1 MEYYKNT
8 RKKKILPFEA
18 RQMNL
23 EGIMINE
30 NEPYRERQILHAI
43 THIVESKNIL
53 KVIS

>member
-30 NEPYRERQILHAI
+30 MSHTEKDKYYMLSPS
-43 THIVESKNIL
+43 IVESKNIL